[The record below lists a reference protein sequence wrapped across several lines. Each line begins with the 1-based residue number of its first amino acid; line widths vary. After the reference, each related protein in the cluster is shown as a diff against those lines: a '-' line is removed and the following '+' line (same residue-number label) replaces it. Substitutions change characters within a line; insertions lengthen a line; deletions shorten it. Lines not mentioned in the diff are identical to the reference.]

1 MPKQTSGQGS
11 GHPQREA
18 LDDIQSHHER
28 IREQLG
34 VLDDQAGALD
44 EEESRIDSE
53 AARLAGQLRE
63 VAAEEAR
70 LQKRRHELQGEER
83 ALAERR
89 ADVAS
94 RRKKHVKQRQSLQ
107 AEQDKLDAR
116 KSEIERQLAYEDTQ
130 KQASVVRASDP
141 QEEHP
146 RPANQRSHQRVQV
159 QVQVEVSMH
168 TEHNF
173 YTGLTENISEGGL
186 FIATYEQL
194 PIGTTLDVKLSL
206 PDHPPIES
214 QAQVR
219 WVREHTQF
227 TEDVSPGV
235 GVQFIHLEADQ
246 RQAIESF
253 LQQRPPLF
261 FETD

>member
-1 MPKQTSGQGS
+1 MPQQSSGKGRDR
-11 GHPQREA
+11 GHLEALEEISSQRERIEAQLGA
-18 LDDIQSHHER
+18 LDDETT
-28 IREQLG
+28 E
-34 VLDDQAGALD
+34 LDV
-44 EEESRIDSE
+44 EEKRIDAE
-53 AARLAGQLRE
+53 AARLAEQARE
-63 VAAEEAR
+63 LDAEEVG
-70 LQKRRHELQGEER
+70 LQQRRRALQEKER

-89 ADVAS
+89 AGVAGQ
-94 RRKKHVKQRQSLQ
+94 RKKHLKQRQALE
-107 AEQDKLDAR
+107 AEQGKLDAR
-116 KSEIERQLAYEDTQ
+116 KSGIEQELAYEETQ
-130 KQASVVRASDP
+130 KQASVVRAAQKDSPED
-141 QEEHP
+141 H
-146 RPANQRSHQRVQV
+146 RAHTRV

-194 PIGTTLDVKLSL
+194 PIGTTLDVELSL
-206 PDHPPIES
+206 PDHPPIVS

-235 GVQFIHLEADQ
+235 GVQFIDLDADQ